1 MKTVGS
7 KNVKNDK
14 ESLKRIDDLTSWY
27 RRKRMNTDDYIRE
40 VNIVLSGLSD
50 ERNYIEYLSNIGQLK

>member
-40 VNIVLSGLSD
+40 VNIV
-50 ERNYIEYLSNIGQLK
+50 

>member
-40 VNIVLSGLSD
+40 VNIVLSCLSD

>member
-14 ESLKRIDDLTSWY
+14 ESLKRIDDLTSGY